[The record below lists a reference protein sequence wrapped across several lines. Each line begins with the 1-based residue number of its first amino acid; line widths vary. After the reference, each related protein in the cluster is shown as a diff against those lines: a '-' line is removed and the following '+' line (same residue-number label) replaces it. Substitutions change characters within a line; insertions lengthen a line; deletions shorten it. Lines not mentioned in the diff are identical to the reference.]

1 MCAADHRHSIDS
13 SPPSPFIE
21 RWIGELA
28 PLRGLTK
35 RALDVAMGRGR
46 HARLLAQRGFVTFGV
61 DLNFEALSAARAAEP
76 RLHVWCADLT
86 MASLPMRGFDVIV
99 VCRYLQRDL
108 FQSLADALTPGGVVL
123 YETFTEMQRQHNWG
137 PRSDDHLLKRDE
149 LRQRTAML
157 ETLAYEE
164 VDAPEAVARLAARKS
179 HKRA

>member
-13 SPPSPFIE
+13 SPASPFIE

-28 PLRGLTK
+28 RPRGLPR

-46 HARLLAQRGFVTFGV
+46 HAGLLADRGFVTFGV
-61 DLNFEALSAARAAEP
+61 DINFEALSSAYAADA
-76 RLHVWCADLT
+76 RLHLWCADLT
-86 MASLPMRGFDVIV
+86 MAPLPAGRFDVIV

-108 FQSLADALTPGGVVL
+108 FQSLADALTPGGVLL
-123 YETFTEMQRQHNWG
+123 YETFTEAQRQHNWG
-137 PRSDDHLLKRDE
+137 PRSDDHLLQRGE
-149 LRQRTAML
+149 LRRRTAML

-179 HKRA
+179 HNRA

>member
-1 MCAADHRHSIDS
+1 MCAADHQHLIDS

-21 RWIGELA
+21 RWIGALA
-28 PLRGLTK
+28 PRGLPQ

-61 DLNFEALSAARAAEP
+61 DVNVDALIAARAAEA

-86 MASLPMRGFDVIV
+86 TMSLPVSRFDVIV

-108 FQSLADALTPGGVVL
+108 FQSLADALAPGGVLL
-123 YETFTEMQRQHNWG
+123 YETFTQAQRQHHWG
-137 PRSDDHLLKRDE
+137 PKSDDHLLQRGE
-149 LRQRTAML
+149 LRRRTAML

-179 HKRA
+179 HNRA